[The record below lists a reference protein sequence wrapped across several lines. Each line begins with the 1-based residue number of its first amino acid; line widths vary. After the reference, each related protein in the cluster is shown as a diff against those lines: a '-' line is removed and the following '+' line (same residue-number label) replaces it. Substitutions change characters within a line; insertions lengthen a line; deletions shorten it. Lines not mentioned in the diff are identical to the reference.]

1 MSDLTTQINNAL
13 IRGDVLLSIDTN
25 NVMVEQAKT
34 RQTELT
40 EQKTKLENE
49 IAKKNKIIERIDRD
63 FSDTRNQ
70 IAHPQPIKK
79 LVVLEDYTLA
89 LLCISYLFMVLTF
102 IYYYTS
108 ISMTPMAAFMQALI
122 GSLFLTMFVIILL
135 YYIV

>member
-25 NVMVEQAKT
+25 NVMVQQARK
-34 RQTELT
+34 RQQELT

-70 IAHPQPIKK
+70 IAHPQPVKK

>member
-25 NVMVEQAKT
+25 NVMVQQAKT
-34 RQTELT
+34 RQKELT

-63 FSDTRNQ
+63 FSDARNQ

-79 LVVLEDYTLA
+79 LVLLEDYTLA

>member
-25 NVMVEQAKT
+25 NAMVQQAKT
-34 RQTELT
+34 RQKELT